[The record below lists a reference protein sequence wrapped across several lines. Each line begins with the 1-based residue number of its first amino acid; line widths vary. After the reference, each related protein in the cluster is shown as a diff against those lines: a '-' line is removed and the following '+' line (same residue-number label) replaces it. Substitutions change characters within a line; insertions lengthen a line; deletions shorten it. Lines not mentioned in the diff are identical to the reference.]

1 MRVLAAALAADGRHD
16 EAIAWWQKSV
26 AAGDETALRQLSDHL
41 GAAEVE
47 RQLRQLAES
56 GDVQAMGNLAKR
68 LQIGGA
74 GERLSE
80 AIEWLTRAA
89 TAGAPLRWELVAALD
104 RAGRSAEAEEQLRQL
119 ADSGDVQAMRDLAKR
134 LQDGGAGERLSEAI
148 EWLTRAATA
157 GAPLRW
163 ELVAALDRAGRSAEA
178 EEQLRQLAD
187 SGDVTAVAELVARAA
202 ADGRQEVSRKELHR
216 LMRVR
221 GTRHVRRVAEA
232 LAHLGRPDEA
242 IQWWE
247 GADTLDA
254 RVASSLAARLTE
266 RLGRAAQWARDDG
279 VEWQLHEMAVTDDV
293 EAMRVLAGYLA
304 RTGRPTGAVEWWT
317 RADAADAARGWGRE
331 WAEYALGARSAAGH
345 SASADASPASASPE
359 ETAPITPVT
368 SRFLVAQMPSHAALS
383 GPVSLIVRVPTSVS
397 SFDDEVSAPLRGFE
411 PSGEGT
417 PLTVIVQAP
426 AGLVPQGPLEQTIMV
441 ASSGDPAPARFSFLA
456 RGEGLHR
463 VRVTAWAGGT
473 FLTEIGLEVSVESDG
488 PYEVGSPSAATVGE
502 IRANPGEVTLLVD
515 RVGGQY
521 TFRLLS
527 DRCIYGAVLAQAL
540 TANPEVATERAFA
553 MLQRLAAGRGD
564 YTGGHARRWMKET
577 GVGLWIEMVPDLI
590 KEQFW
595 QLRDHITAFSIATEH
610 DVIPWELLYPIAPGR
625 DEGFMVEQFPV
636 LRNSLGQPRS
646 AALPIGEPH
655 YVVSSR
661 VPVNGSSEIESIRR
675 ILGSGK
681 IVNTLDDILSVI
693 DAGTTGPLH
702 FTCHN
707 TFDTGGSGSSI
718 ALEGGPFVPALLN
731 SAVARRA
738 LEGSSPLVF
747 INACRAAGVVPQ
759 YTQMLGWAQ
768 QFMGA
773 GAGAFVGTL
782 WAVRSDSAQRFAEA
796 FYASLSAGE
805 PLGAAAHQA
814 RCHAGHDA
822 ADPTWLAYTVYGN
835 PAAVVPTHT

>member
-16 EAIAWWQKSV
+16 EAIAWWQKSA
-26 AAGDETALRQLSDHL
+26 AAGDETALDQLSDYL
-41 GAAEVE
+41 GAIEVE
-47 RQLRQLAES
+47 RQLRQLAEN
-56 GDVQAMGNLAKR
+56 GDVVAMGNLAKR
-68 LQIGGA
+68 LQTGGTA
-74 GERLSE
+74 EQLAEAVEWLTLASNADAPLRWKLVAALDSAERAAEAEEQLRRLAKGGDVEAMLELAERLQADGAAERLSE
-80 AIEWLTRAA
+80 AIEWLTCAT
-89 TAGAPLRWELVAALD
+89 TAGATVGWALVAALD
-104 RAGRSAEAEEQLRQL
+104 SAGRAAEAEEQLRQL
-119 ADSGDVQAMRDLAKR
+119 ADSGNA
-134 LQDGGAGERLSEAI
+134 
-148 EWLTRAATA
+148 
-157 GAPLRW
+157 
-163 ELVAALDRAGRSAEA
+163 
-178 EEQLRQLAD
+178 
-187 SGDVTAVAELVARAA
+187 TAVAELVARAA
-202 ADGRQEVSRKELHR
+202 ADTRPEVSRKELHR
-216 LMRVR
+216 LARVR
-221 GTRHVRRVAEA
+221 GTRHVRWVAEA
-232 LAHLGRPDEA
+232 LARLGRPAEA
-242 IQWWE
+242 IEWWE

-254 RVASSLAARLTE
+254 RVASSLAARLTV

-279 VEWQLHEMAVTDDV
+279 VEWQLREMAVTGDV

-304 RTGRPTGAVEWWT
+304 RTGRPAGAVEWWT
-317 RADAADAARGWGRE
+317 RADAADHVRE
-331 WAEYALGARSAAGH
+331 WDVVRAEYAMGSGSAVVRSASGE
-345 SASADASPASASPE
+345 ASAE
-359 ETAPITPVT
+359 ETAPIAPVT

-383 GPVSLIVRVPTSVS
+383 GPVSLIVRVPTSPS
-397 SFDDEVSAPLRGFE
+397 SIDNEVSAPLRGFE
-411 PSGEGT
+411 PGGEGT

-426 AGLVPQGPLEQTIMV
+426 AGLDPQGPLEQTITV
-441 ASSGDPAPARFSFLA
+441 APSGDPAPARFAFLA
-456 RGEGLHR
+456 REEGLHR

-488 PYEVGSPSAATVGE
+488 PYEVGSPSAATMGE
-502 IRANPGEVTLLVD
+502 IRSNPGEVTLLVD
-515 RVGGQY
+515 RVGDQY

-540 TANPEVATERAFA
+540 TANPEVATERAYT

-564 YTGGHARRWMKET
+564 YTGSHARRWMKET

-646 AALPIGEPH
+646 PALPIDEPH
-655 YVVSSR
+655 YVISSR
-661 VPVNGSSEIESIRR
+661 VPVNGSSEIESISR
-675 ILGSGK
+675 ILGNGK
-681 IVNTLDDILSVI
+681 IVNTLDDILAVI

-738 LEGSSPLVF
+738 LERSSPLVF